1 LINFIGI
8 ILPLMVA
15 IIIIIAISIMWPLI
29 IGAAWSP
36 SSKRVVN
43 KMLDMAEVDS
53 RDVIYDLGSG
63 DGRIVAEAARNYH
76 AIGIGIEA
84 DPLRVLWSRV
94 KLRLLGLNRRTQI
107 IWGDIFNQ
115 DISDATVVTVFLWQ
129 KTNEKLKEKLQREL
143 KPGTRVV
150 SHIWTFSGWTP
161 LEVDRKDRVYLYV
174 IGKSDY

>member
-1 LINFIGI
+1 L
-8 ILPLMVA
+8 
-15 IIIIIAISIMWPLI
+15 
-29 IGAAWSP
+29 
-36 SSKRVVN
+36 
-43 KMLDMAEVDS
+43 
-53 RDVIYDLGSG
+53 
-63 DGRIVAEAARNYH
+63 
-76 AIGIGIEA
+76 
-84 DPLRVLWSRV
+84 

-150 SHIWTFSGWTP
+150 SHIWTFGGWTP